1 MTLDL
6 ISIAIHFGVWTVTTF
21 LFEFVPFQSCNMLPL
36 ITSKLLKRKTNVSVL
51 QSAEYIDDDVAT
63 EEKRVVEKSKD
74 ELQVRV
80 SMFNKVYIQRFNS
93 TVAVKQASFGLQ
105 YGECFALLG
114 VNGAGKTTTFKCLT
128 NEVKPTGG

>member
-1 MTLDL
+1 
-6 ISIAIHFGVWTVTTF
+6 
-21 LFEFVPFQSCNMLPL
+21 
-36 ITSKLLKRKTNVSVL
+36 
-51 QSAEYIDDDVAT
+51 
-63 EEKRVVEKSKD
+63 
-74 ELQVRV
+74 
-80 SMFNKVYIQRFNS
+80 MFNKVYTQMFNR

>member
-1 MTLDL
+1 
-6 ISIAIHFGVWTVTTF
+6 
-21 LFEFVPFQSCNMLPL
+21 MLPL

>member
-1 MTLDL
+1 M
-6 ISIAIHFGVWTVTTF
+6 
-21 LFEFVPFQSCNMLPL
+21 
-36 ITSKLLKRKTNVSVL
+36 
-51 QSAEYIDDDVAT
+51 
-63 EEKRVVEKSKD
+63 EKSKD

-80 SMFNKVYIQRFNS
+80 SMFNKVYTQRFKS

-128 NEVKPTGG
+128 NEVKPTSG

>member
-1 MTLDL
+1 M
-6 ISIAIHFGVWTVTTF
+6 
-21 LFEFVPFQSCNMLPL
+21 
-36 ITSKLLKRKTNVSVL
+36 L